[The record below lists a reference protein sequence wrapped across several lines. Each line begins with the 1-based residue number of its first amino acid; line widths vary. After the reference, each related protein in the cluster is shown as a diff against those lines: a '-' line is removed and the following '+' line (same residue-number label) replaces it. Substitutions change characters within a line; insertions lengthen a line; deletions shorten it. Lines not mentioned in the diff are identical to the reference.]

1 MYIILYIYIYIYGGY
16 QCYIYNINIYLISV
30 DSKIIYADRFLKH
43 KVYMYIRVTYV
54 TYIS

>member
-1 MYIILYIYIYIYGGY
+1 MYIILYIYIYGGY